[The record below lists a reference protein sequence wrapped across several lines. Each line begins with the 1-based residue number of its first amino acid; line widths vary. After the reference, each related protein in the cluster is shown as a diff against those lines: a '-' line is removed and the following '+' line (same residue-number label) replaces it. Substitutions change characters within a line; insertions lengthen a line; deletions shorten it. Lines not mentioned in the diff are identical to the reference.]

1 MIAFL
6 AAISL
11 TTAVANDGNTL
22 QIDTRGKGQRLE
34 DTGLSSGKRC
44 PNLLPRFA
52 RELFDPYLACCHALR
67 QPLYQTRRA

>member
-34 DTGLSSGKRC
+34 DTGL
-44 PNLLPRFA
+44 
-52 RELFDPYLACCHALR
+52 
-67 QPLYQTRRA
+67 